1 MAALDAALADDF
13 TLLTCGTDPTR
24 PCAPGAKGAV
34 ATRGKTPGAR
44 LRAGLCCGDMPK
56 KDITEAVRVETVL
69 GLVGAL
75 LAEESI
81 GAGPALPGAACL
93 PAPPTYDFAAAAAI
107 ARAADVE
114 PGNLRVTSGEA
125 VLRLRAAADAPEA
138 ARLPAGRIAPL
149 ATLGQESLAPGW
161 IAIALPQGGLGFTRD
176 LVFDELATPRS
187 VWRKTPAGRGKSG
200 SSSSA
205 RTTHNDPRFLSRR
218 VDPQGAAGVE
228 DHRHGRRVGQ
238 RLAAVVFRLQISAGP
253 GLPDDRGQPRPR
265 RQDAC
270 PGFGRNRLHALCR
283 WRKDSCRRA
292 PELQPDPTTGARATP
307 IYQTSSFVFDD
318 VDHAASLFG
327 LQAFGNIYTRITN
340 PTQAVLEERV
350 AALEGGTAALAV
362 ASGHAAQILVFH
374 AMLTPGDEFVA
385 SNEALWRLDQPVQP

>member
-1 MAALDAALADDF
+1 MASCCGRALRRRFKVFTFCFILAGVFSGAARAEPKPYAAAGATFARALGEDASLRVELQRLRGVIEARDMAALDAALADDF

-81 GAGPALPGAACL
+81 GAGPTLPGAACL

-114 PGNLRVTSGEA
+114 PGNLRVTSGES

-176 LVFDELATPRS
+176 LVFDELATP
-187 VWRKTPAGRGKSG
+187 
-200 SSSSA
+200 
-205 RTTHNDPRFLSRR
+205 
-218 VDPQGAAGVE
+218 
-228 DHRHGRRVGQ
+228 
-238 RLAAVVFRLQISAGP
+238 
-253 GLPDDRGQPRPR
+253 
-265 RQDAC
+265 
-270 PGFGRNRLHALCR
+270 ALCLAKDAGGTWKIR
-283 WRKDSCRRA
+283 LIVQRKD
-292 PELQPDPTTGARATP
+292 D
-307 IYQTSSFVFDD
+307 
-318 VDHAASLFG
+318 
-327 LQAFGNIYTRITN
+327 
-340 PTQAVLEERV
+340 
-350 AALEGGTAALAV
+350 
-362 ASGHAAQILVFH
+362 AQ
-374 AMLTPGDEFVA
+374 
-385 SNEALWRLDQPVQP
+385 